1 MAEETRTELQPMSGG
16 KLVIPEDL
24 LDVIDQDDEKG
35 VSFKAED
42 QLLPLIYVLQSNSPA
57 CGKRTESYIE
67 GAEPGHF
74 WFRNALVPIVN
85 GEIGFDAIPC
95 KMIHTWIEWRPNRG
109 GFAGRH
115 DAEPSDCQDQ
125 MVRGDD
131 GKERKIRVRKS
142 NGNTVVETREFY
154 LMVNGRPYVLPCAG
168 TKHTFARQWQTMF
181 HQFINPKTGKVMA
194 AYARKYHLS
203 TIPASNTS
211 GDWFA
216 LKFEDL
222 GFVPLAQYN
231 QAKTFYEQVERG
243 EKRAE
248 APIEG
253 AEGGVQSGDIP
264 F

>member
-1 MAEETRTELQPMSGG
+1 MAQELQTTADG
-16 KLVIPEDL
+16 KLIIPDDLAEVIGG
-24 LDVIDQDDEKG
+24 DEGKG

-57 CGKRTESYIE
+57 CGKRTEAYIE

-74 WFRNALVPIVN
+74 WFRNALSPIVN
-85 GEIGFDAIPC
+85 GETGFDCIPC
-95 KMIHTWIEWRPNRG
+95 EMVHTWIEWRPNRG

-115 DAEPSDCQDQ
+115 EAEPADCQDQ
-125 MVRGDD
+125 LVRGDD

-142 NGNTVVETREFY
+142 NGNTVQETREFY
-154 LMVNGRPYVLPCAG
+154 IMVNDRPYVLPCSG

-181 HQFINPKTGKVMA
+181 HQFTNPKTGGVLPA
-194 AYARKYHLS
+194 FARKYHLS
-203 TIPASNTS
+203 TIPASNAS

-222 GFVPLAQYN
+222 GFVPLAQYTK
-231 QAKTFYEQVERG
+231 AKVFYEQVKRG

-248 APIEG
+248 APIQG
-253 AEGGVQSGDIP
+253 AEGGAVDGDIP